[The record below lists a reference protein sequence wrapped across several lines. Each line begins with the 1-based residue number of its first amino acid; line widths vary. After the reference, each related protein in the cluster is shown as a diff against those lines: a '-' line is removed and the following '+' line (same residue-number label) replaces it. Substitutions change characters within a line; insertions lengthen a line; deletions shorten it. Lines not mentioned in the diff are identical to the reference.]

1 MRKLYYMGLE
11 SYEARYTLQLTE
23 WNRRVFDQR
32 GLDVVYVPGSTIDN
46 TQSISVGQVL
56 DAHGRSYFSMSQMMN
71 LVQLMKNGAVTAEDV
86 IYFEDMFQPG
96 IESLGY
102 IMDQIPAEQRPRIYV
117 RCLAQAIDPDDFVH
131 VWGMAG
137 WMSLY
142 EQMVNEIVSKSNG
155 GVLATNEEMVAHM
168 RIAGWTAPIY
178 NISGLAFGKEEVLE
192 RIGGSANIRPF
203 EDRPSRVGFA
213 ARFDQEKQPGFFMDL
228 IDMFYDQYPV
238 VVEFCIY
245 SGGPLRSNN
254 PEYVTRARAMEAEG
268 KLKIYDNITKN
279 EYYAHLN
286 NTRVLFNCA
295 LQDWVSNTVS
305 EADTLGCNVLYPAYR
320 SFPETFANDPNRLYV
335 PWSIDDAYHKMQNL
349 LRASH
354 HNMGLISDWNNG
366 TVDRVVDIITGGG
379 QQWNRAGARYRDHT
393 AEAKYHVV
401 KVEK

>member
-1 MRKLYYMGLE
+1 MGLE

-23 WNRRVFDQR
+23 WNRRVFERR
-32 GLDVVYVPGSTIDN
+32 GLDVVYVPGVTIDN

-71 LVQLMKNGAVTAEDV
+71 LVQLMKNGEVTSEDV
-86 IYFEDMFQPG
+86 VYFEDMFQPG
-96 IESLGY
+96 IESLPY
-102 IMDQIPAEQRPRIYV
+102 IMDQIPAEQRPQVFV

-137 WMSLY
+137 WMSTY
-142 EQMVNEIVSKSNG
+142 ERMVNQFVT

-178 NISGLAFGKEEVLE
+178 NISGLAFGKAEVLE
-192 RIGGSANIRPF
+192 RIGGADNIRPF
-203 EDRPSRVGFA
+203 ADRPIRVGFA

-254 PEYVTRARAMEAEG
+254 AEYVTRAREMEAAG
-268 KLKIYDNITKN
+268 KLKIYDNISKN

-305 EADTLGCNVLYPAYR
+305 EADTLGSNVLYPAYR
-320 SFPETFANDPNRLYV
+320 SFPETFANDPNRLYI

-349 LRASH
+349 LQEPH
-354 HNMGLISDWNNG
+354 HNMGLISDWNNA
-366 TVDRVVDIITGGG
+366 TVDRVVDIVTGCGE
-379 QQWNRAGARYRDHT
+379 QWNRAGARYRDHT
-393 AEAKYHVV
+393 AEAKYPVV
-401 KVEK
+401 KVES

>member
-23 WNRRVFDQR
+23 WNRRVFDRR
-32 GLDVVYVPGSTIDN
+32 GLDVVYVPGTTIDN
-46 TQSISVGQVL
+46 TQAISVGQVL
-56 DAHGRSYFSMSQMMN
+56 DAHGRSYFGMSQMMN
-71 LVQLMKNGAVTAEDV
+71 LVQLMKNGEVTGEDV
-86 IYFEDMFQPG
+86 VYFEDMFQPG
-96 IESLGY
+96 IESLPY
-102 IMDQIPAEQRPRIYV
+102 IMDQIPAEQRPQVWV

-137 WMSLY
+137 WMSTY
-142 EQMVNEIVSKSNG
+142 EKMVNHFVT

-178 NISGLAFGKEEVLE
+178 NISGLAFGKAEVLE
-192 RIGGSANIRPF
+192 RIGGKENIKPF
-203 EDRPSRVGFA
+203 ADRPRRVGFA

-228 IDMFYDQYPV
+228 IEMYGELTPEPC
-238 VVEFCIY
+238 EFAIY

-254 PEYVTRARAMEAEG
+254 PEYVERARRMEAEER
-268 KLKIYDNITKN
+268 LKIFDNISKN

-335 PWSIDDAYHKMQNL
+335 PWSIDDAYHKMCNL
-349 LRASH
+349 LQTPH

-366 TVDRVVDIITGGG
+366 CIDRIVDIVSGCGE
-379 QQWNRAGARYRDHT
+379 QWNRAGNRYRDHV
-393 AEAKYHVV
+393 AHEKYQVV
-401 KVEK
+401 KIEK

>member
-23 WNRRVFDQR
+23 WNRRVFQRR
-32 GLDVVYVPGSTIDN
+32 GLDVVYVPGTTIDN
-46 TQSISVGQVL
+46 SQSISVGQVL

-96 IESLGY
+96 IESLPY

-137 WMSLY
+137 WMSTY
-142 EQMVNEIVSKSNG
+142 EKMVNHFVT

-192 RIGGSANIRPF
+192 RIGGSDNIRPF
-203 EDRPSRVGFA
+203 EDRPRRVGFA

-228 IDMFYDQYPV
+228 IDMFHDQGPV
-238 VVEFCIY
+238 GVEFCIY

-254 PEYVTRARAMEAEG
+254 PEYVARAREMEAAG

-279 EYYAHLN
+279 DYYAHLN

-320 SFPETFANDPNRLYV
+320 SFPETFSNDPNRLYV

-349 LRASH
+349 LRDPH
-354 HNMGLISDWNNG
+354 HNIGLISDWNNA
-366 TVDRVVDIITGGG
+366 TVDRVVDIITGQGE
-379 QQWNRAGARYRDHT
+379 QWNRAGARYRDHT

-401 KVEK
+401 KVKS

>member
-23 WNRRVFDQR
+23 WNRRVFDRR
-32 GLDVVYVPGSTIDN
+32 GLDVVYVPGLTLDN
-46 TQSISVGQVL
+46 SQKIVTGQVL
-56 DAHGRSYFSMSQMMN
+56 DAHGRSYFGMSQMMN
-71 LVQLMKNGAVTAEDV
+71 LVRLMQQGEVTNEDV

-96 IESLGY
+96 IESLPY
-102 IMDQIPAEQRPRIYV
+102 IMDQVPADMRPRVYV

-131 VWGMAG
+131 VWGMEK
-137 WMSLY
+137 WMGLY
-142 EQMVNEIVSKSNG
+142 EKMVNEFVT

-178 NISGLAFGKEEVLE
+178 NISGLAFGKTEVLE
-192 RIGGSANIRPF
+192 RIGGKESIAPF
-203 EDRPSRVGFA
+203 DSRARRVGFA

-228 IDMFYDQYPV
+228 IEMYHELTTEPC
-238 VVEFCIY
+238 EFAIY
-245 SGGPLRSNN
+245 SGGELRSNN
-254 PEYVTRARAMEAEG
+254 PEFVERARRMEAQG
-268 KLKIYDNITKN
+268 KLKIYDNISKN

-349 LRASH
+349 LREPH
-354 HNMGLISDWNNG
+354 HNMGLISNWNNA
-366 TVDRVVDIITGGG
+366 TVDRVVDIITGQGE
-379 QQWNRAGARYRDHT
+379 QWNRAGNRYRDHV
-393 AEAKYHVV
+393 AHEKYQVV
-401 KVEK
+401 KVES

>member
-23 WNRRVFDQR
+23 WNRRVFERR
-32 GLDVVYVPGSTIDN
+32 GLDVVYVPGTTIDN

-56 DAHGRSYFSMSQMMN
+56 DAHGRSYFAMSQMMN
-71 LVQLMKNGAVTAEDV
+71 LVQLMKNGEVTAEDV

-96 IESLGY
+96 IESLPY

-137 WMSLY
+137 WMSTY
-142 EQMVNEIVSKSNG
+142 ERMVNHFVT

-178 NISGLAFGKEEVLE
+178 NISGLAFGKAEVLE
-192 RIGGSANIRPF
+192 RIGGADNIRPF
-203 EDRPSRVGFA
+203 EDRPRRVGFA
-213 ARFDQEKQPGFFMDL
+213 ARWDQEKQPGFFMDL
-228 IDMFYDQYPV
+228 
-238 VVEFCIY
+238 VEMYGELTTEPCEFVIY

-254 PEYVTRARAMEAEG
+254 RKFVDRADDLAQQG
-268 KLKIYDNITKN
+268 KLKIYDNLSKN
-279 EYYAHLN
+279 DYYALLN
-286 NTRVLFNCA
+286 DTRVLFNCA

-320 SFPETFANDPNRLYV
+320 SFPETFSNDPNRLYV

-349 LRASH
+349 LREPH
-354 HNMGLISDWNNG
+354 HNMGLISDWNNS
-366 TVDRVVDIITGGG
+366 TIDRVIDIVTGAGE
-379 QQWNRAGARYRDHT
+379 QWNRAGSRYRDHV
-393 AEAKYHVV
+393 AKEKYHVV
-401 KVEK
+401 KVES

>member
-23 WNRRVFDQR
+23 WNRRVFERR
-32 GLDVVYVPGSTIDN
+32 GLDVVYVPGTTIDN

-71 LVQLMKNGAVTAEDV
+71 LVQLMKNGEVTNEDV

-96 IESLGY
+96 IESLPY
-102 IMDQIPAEQRPRIYV
+102 IMDQIDPSQRPRVYV

-131 VWGMAG
+131 VWGMAN
-137 WMSLY
+137 WMSTY
-142 EQMVNEIVSKSNG
+142 EKMVNHFVT

-178 NISGLAFGKEEVLE
+178 NISGLAFGKAEVLE
-192 RIGGSANIRPF
+192 RIGGVSNIRPF
-203 EDRPSRVGFA
+203 ADRPRRVGFA
-213 ARFDQEKQPGFFMDL
+213 ARWDQEKQPGFFMDL
-228 IDMFYDQYPV
+228 IEMYHELTSEPC
-238 VVEFCIY
+238 EFVIY
-245 SGGPLRSNN
+245 SGGALRSNN
-254 PEYVTRARAMEAEG
+254 PEYVARARAMEAAG
-268 KLKIYDNITKN
+268 KLKIYDNISKN
-279 EYYAHLN
+279 EYYYHLN

-305 EADTLGCNVLYPAYR
+305 EADTIGCNVLYPAYR
-320 SFPETFANDPNRLYV
+320 SFPETFSNDPNRLYV

-349 LRASH
+349 LREPH

-366 TVDRVVDIITGGG
+366 TIDRVIDIVTGAGE
-379 QQWNRAGARYRDHT
+379 QWNRAGSKYRDHV
-393 AEAKYHVV
+393 AKEKYHVV
-401 KVEK
+401 KVES

>member
-23 WNRRVFDQR
+23 WNRRVFDRR
-32 GLDVVYVPGSTIDN
+32 GLDVVYVPGTTLDN
-46 TQSISVGQVL
+46 TKAISVGQVL

-71 LVQLMKNGAVTAEDV
+71 LVQLMRNGEVTNEDV

-96 IESLGY
+96 MESLPY
-102 IMDQIPAEQRPRIYV
+102 ILDQVPSGQRPRIYV
-117 RCLAQAIDPDDFVH
+117 RCLAQSIDPDDFVH
-131 VWGMAG
+131 VWGMAR
-137 WMSLY
+137 WMGLY
-142 EQMVNEIVSKSNG
+142 EQMVNEFVT

-168 RIAGWTAPIY
+168 RIAGWRAPIY

-192 RIGGSANIRPF
+192 RIGGAEKIKPF
-203 EDRPSRVGFA
+203 SDRAVRVGFA

-228 IDMFYDQYPV
+228 IEMWNNQGPYPV
-238 VVEFCIY
+238 EFAIY

-254 PEYVTRARAMEAEG
+254 PEYIARAQALQAQG
-268 KLKIYDNITKN
+268 KLKIIDGLTKN
-279 EYYAHLN
+279 DYYNLLN
-286 NTRVLFNCA
+286 DTRVLFNCA

-335 PWSIDDAYHKMQNL
+335 PWSIDDAYTKL
-349 LRASH
+349 LGLLKEPH

-366 TVDRVVDIITGGG
+366 TIDRIVDIIQGTGE
-379 QQWNRAGARYRDHT
+379 QWNRSGNRYRDHVPGD
-393 AEAKYHVV
+393 KYIVV
-401 KVEK
+401 KIES

>member
-32 GLDVVYVPGSTIDN
+32 GLDVVYVPGETLDN
-46 TQSISVGQVL
+46 SQKIVVGQVL
-56 DAHGRSYFSMSQMMN
+56 DAHGRSYFGMSQMMN
-71 LVQLMKNGAVTAEDV
+71 LVRLMQQGEVTSEDV

-96 IESLGY
+96 FESLGY
-102 IMDQIPAEQRPRIYV
+102 IINQVPAELRPRIFV

-131 VWGMAG
+131 VWGMG
-137 WMSLY
+137 KWMGLY
-142 EQMVNEIVSKSNG
+142 EKMVCEMVRDSG
-155 GVLATNEEMVAHM
+155 GAVLATNEEMVMHM
-168 RIAGWTAPIY
+168 RVAGWDAPIY

-192 RIGGSANIRPF
+192 RIGGTASIRPF

-245 SGGPLRSNN
+245 SGGELRSNN
-254 PEYVTRARAMEAEG
+254 PDYVARARAMEAAG
-268 KLKIYDNITKN
+268 RLKIYDNISKN

-305 EADTLGCNVLYPAYR
+305 EADTLGSNVLYPAYR

-349 LRASH
+349 LQAPH

-366 TVDRVVDIITGGG
+366 TIDRVIDIISGTGE
-379 QQWNRAGARYRDHT
+379 QWNRAGNRYRDHT
-393 AEAKYHVV
+393 AQAKYHVA
-401 KVEK
+401 KVES

>member
-1 MRKLYYMGLE
+1 MGLE

-23 WNRRVFDQR
+23 WNRRVFDRR
-32 GLDVVYVPGSTIDN
+32 GLDVVYVPGTTIDN

-56 DAHGRSYFSMSQMMN
+56 DAHGRSYFGMSQMMN

-96 IESLGY
+96 IESLPY
-102 IMDQIPAEQRPRIYV
+102 IMDQIPTDMRPRVYV

-131 VWGMAG
+131 VWGMEK
-137 WMSLY
+137 WMGLY
-142 EQMVNEIVSKSNG
+142 EKMVNEFVT

-178 NISGLAFGKEEVLE
+178 NISGLAFGKAEVLE
-192 RIGGSANIRPF
+192 RIGGAENTKPFDSRP
-203 EDRPSRVGFA
+203 RRVGFA

-228 IDMFYDQYPV
+228 IEMYGELTSEPC
-238 VVEFCIY
+238 EFAIY

-254 PEYVTRARAMEAEG
+254 PEYVERARRMEAEG
-268 KLKIYDNITKN
+268 KIKIYDNLSKN
-279 EYYAHLN
+279 QYYDLLN

-349 LRASH
+349 LREPH
-354 HNMGLISDWNNG
+354 HNMGIISDWNNG
-366 TVDRVVDIITGGG
+366 CIDRIVDIVSGNGE
-379 QQWNRAGARYRDHT
+379 QWNRAGNRYRDHV
-393 AEAKYHVV
+393 AHEKYPVV
-401 KVEK
+401 KIEK

>member
-23 WNRRVFDQR
+23 WNRRVFERR
-32 GLDVVYVPGSTIDN
+32 GLDVVYVPGVTIDD

-71 LVQLMKNGAVTAEDV
+71 LVQLMKNGEVTAQDV

-96 IESLGY
+96 IESLPY

-137 WMSLY
+137 WMSTY
-142 EQMVNEIVSKSNG
+142 ERMVNQFVT

-178 NISGLAFGKEEVLE
+178 NISGLAFGKSEVLE
-192 RIGGSANIRPF
+192 RIGGADNIRPF
-203 EDRPSRVGFA
+203 ADRPRRVGFA

-228 IDMFYDQYPV
+228 IEMYHELTSEPC
-238 VVEFCIY
+238 EFVIY
-245 SGGPLRSNN
+245 SGGALRSNN
-254 PEYVTRARAMEAEG
+254 PEYVTRARALEAAG
-268 KLKIYDNITKN
+268 RLKIYDNISKN
-279 EYYAHLN
+279 DYYSHLN

-320 SFPETFANDPNRLYV
+320 SFPETFSNDPNRLYI

-349 LRASH
+349 LREPH

-366 TVDRVVDIITGGG
+366 TVDRVVDILTGAGE
-379 QQWNRAGARYRDHT
+379 QWNRAGSRYRDHV

-401 KVEK
+401 KVES

>member
-23 WNRRVFDQR
+23 WNRRVFDR
-32 GLDVVYVPGSTIDN
+32 RDLDVVYVPGTTIDN

-56 DAHGRSYFSMSQMMN
+56 DAHGRSYFGMSQMMN
-71 LVQLMKNGAVTAEDV
+71 LVQLMKNGEVTSEDV

-96 IESLGY
+96 IESLPY
-102 IMDQIPAEQRPRIYV
+102 IMDQVPTDMRPRVYV

-131 VWGMAG
+131 VWGMEK
-137 WMSLY
+137 WMGLY
-142 EQMVNEIVSKSNG
+142 EKMVNEFVT

-192 RIGGSANIRPF
+192 RIGGKEQIKPFDSRP
-203 EDRPSRVGFA
+203 RRVGFA

-228 IDMFYDQYPV
+228 IEMYGELTKEPC
-238 VVEFCIY
+238 EFAIY

-254 PEYVTRARAMEAEG
+254 PEYVERDRRMEAEG
-268 KLKIYDNITKN
+268 KIKIYDNLSKN
-279 EYYAHLN
+279 QYYDLLN

-305 EADTLGCNVLYPAYR
+305 EADTVGCNVLYPAYR

-349 LRASH
+349 LREPH
-354 HNMGLISDWNNG
+354 HNMGIISDWNNG
-366 TVDRVVDIITGGG
+366 CIDRIVDIISGNGE
-379 QQWNRAGARYRDHT
+379 QWNRAGNRYRDHV
-393 AEAKYHVV
+393 AHEKYPVV
-401 KVEK
+401 KIEK

>member
-1 MRKLYYMGLE
+1 MRKLFYMGLE

-23 WNRRVFDQR
+23 WNRRVFERR
-32 GLDVVYVPGSTIDN
+32 GLDVVYVPGTTIDN
-46 TQSISVGQVL
+46 TQAISVGQVL

-71 LVQLMKNGAVTAEDV
+71 LVQLMKNGKVTGEDV

-96 IESLGY
+96 IESLPY
-102 IMDQIPAEQRPRIYV
+102 IMDQIPQSQRPQVWV

-137 WMSLY
+137 WMSTY
-142 EQMVNEIVSKSNG
+142 EKMVNHFVT

-178 NISGLAFGKEEVLE
+178 NISGLAFGKTEVLE
-192 RIGGSANIRPF
+192 RIGGEANIKSFATRP
-203 EDRPSRVGFA
+203 RRVGFA

-228 IDMFYDQYPV
+228 IEMYHELTPEPC
-238 VVEFCIY
+238 EFAIY

-254 PEYVTRARAMEAEG
+254 PEFVERARRMEAEG
-268 KLKIYDNITKN
+268 RLRIYDNITKN

-320 SFPETFANDPNRLYV
+320 SFPETFANSPNRLYV
-335 PWSIDDAYHKMQNL
+335 PWSIDDAYHKMCNL
-349 LRASH
+349 LQTPH

-366 TVDRVVDIITGGG
+366 TVDRIVDIITGQGD
-379 QQWNRAGARYRDHT
+379 QWDRSGNRYRDHVPH
-393 AEAKYHVV
+393 EKYQVV
-401 KVEK
+401 KIKN